1 MTSFFQYFKGEE
13 SFDSLSHDNLL
24 RRASEIDAENKKME
38 EEIKQISKENS
49 FLNNTIINSSNN
61 KSEFSKFLLLM
72 QDNLLNIKNNKN
84 TKKTTIDSFKK
95 YLYNDDLLFGTLE
108 ENDINYLK
116 SFDKNKLDWNNK
128 KETHQLRQDILEK
141 NLKELYSNM
150 FSIMENQLN
159 KKAKKIENK
168 KIEKEEENKEADEKG
183 KEKQNNIIEEKN
195 EFNNNNQKIN
205 SDDNNNKDNE
215 KKKPIK
221 LLNEKLYNMN
231 SNFDFPGKK
240 KENDENLYNNLLND
254 SNNND
259 DEDEN

>member
-1 MTSFFQYFKGEE
+1 MTSFFQYFTGEE
-13 SFDSLSHDNLL
+13 NFNSLSHDNLL
-24 RRASEIDAENKKME
+24 KRASEIDAENKKME
-38 EEIKQISKENS
+38 EKINQLTKENS
-49 FLNNTIINSSNN
+49 LLNNSIINSKNT

-72 QDNLLNIKNNKN
+72 QNNLLNIKSNKN
-84 TKKTTIDSFKK
+84 AKETSIDSFKK

-108 ENDINYLK
+108 ENDIKYLK
-116 SFDKNKLDWNNK
+116 TFDKNKLDWTNK
-128 KETHQLRQDILEK
+128 KEAHQLRQDILEK

-159 KKAKKIENK
+159 KKEKRIEHKKIVRKEDNNEME
-168 KIEKEEENKEADEKG
+168 EKE
-183 KEKQNNIIEEKN
+183 KEKQNNIIEKN
-195 EFNNNNQKIN
+195 EFNNNQKIHN
-205 SDDNNNKDNE
+205 YDNNNKDNE

-221 LLNEKLYNMN
+221 LLNEKLYNMGAN
-231 SNFDFPGKK
+231 YDFPGKK